1 MRTGLKF
8 PERIREPGLWLIKW
22 QIAQN
27 RTRSL
32 PPNADRFLDGK
43 RGGKRLVY
51 RLDYFLLIFA
61 YLAAHPVVYLPFTE
75 KAESSFLSQ
84 IRLILRLEN
93 IASPEASCWLFQN

>member
-1 MRTGLKF
+1 MRTGLKC
-8 PERIREPGLWLIKW
+8 PERIREPGPWLIKW

-43 RGGKRLVY
+43 KGGKRHVY

-61 YLAAHPVVYLPFTE
+61 YMSAHSIVYPIFTGR
-75 KAESSFLSQ
+75 AECRLLSQ
-84 IRLILRLEN
+84 IGLILRLEN
-93 IASPEASCWLFQN
+93 FACPRAFC